1 MSVSASHNGWSRIAA
16 NLDVE
21 IQRGIPVRI
30 TSSDSSY
37 TIDEQGVADRIAE
50 LTGFSISIQ
59 DWVAN
64 APDEQQ
70 WSVCIDPGQFE
81 RVLLNHALASA
92 ALYVDRFHKPIDVT
106 AVDWDLA
113 EFNYDFNR
121 AIESY
126 CIPYYSIDRKDFFAK
141 YVTVMHDESV
151 RLVEQGI
158 SPMVEAE

>member
-1 MSVSASHNGWSRIAA
+1 MSVGASHNGWSRIAT

-21 IQRGIPVRI
+21 IQHGIPVRI

-37 TIDEQGVADRIAE
+37 TIDEQQVTDRIAE
-50 LTGFSISIQ
+50 LTGFNISIQ
-59 DWVAN
+59 DWVASS
-64 APDEQQ
+64 PDEQQ
-70 WSVCIDPGQFE
+70 WSICVDHSQFE

-121 AIESY
+121 AIESC
-126 CIPYYSIDRKDFFAK
+126 CIPYSSIDRKDYFDK
-141 YVTVMHDESV
+141 YVTVMHEEST
-151 RLVEQGI
+151 RLIEQGI
-158 SPMVEAE
+158 SPIVEAE